1 MARSA
6 TPTGLGVELSV
17 RAAEKHPP
25 DQDARIDAHVR
36 VTAVATGPR
45 DRVPAVDIALV
56 LAVDVA
62 APRRDAAAAA
72 LTAVMAALPD
82 GISYTVLGGGDSR
95 CYPLTGRW
103 ALAGP
108 ADRRRAAFSVGRIAA
123 AAPDGPPTGYAHRL
137 ATARELFAERALP
150 VRHLIL
156 VTDGGDRAEEDDTAR
171 PDSALDLEL
180 ARCEDAFTADVI
192 APGADWDPAPLL
204 AVAEGLHGTA
214 TGSPDDFAPAVT
226 EALDRLRRVRSPELP
241 IEVTVRPAVHEV
253 TLTET
258 APHQQRLEP
267 VPVPVPGGGR
277 PRRLEFRTH
286 RWEPESRDYLLGL
299 RADASGDPL
308 DVPLQL
314 ATVSVGGV
322 TEPVV
327 VRWLPSGDAA
337 ATAGPPGV
345 ADRTV
350 HTMNV
355 STQMRTALHHGYA
368 ALDLER
374 RERAEA
380 QLGLAVR
387 LATEIAADW
396 VLDEVRRVAR
406 IVDGPQGQVR
416 IGPTVDPGTVRQGLL
431 SIASGHPVRLPGAPD
446 GPAGRCPHCDHPAGT
461 SALFCIAC
469 GRRL

>member
-1 MARSA
+1 MGRSA
-6 TPTGLGVELSV
+6 APTGLGIELAV
-17 RAAEKHPP
+17 RGAEKHRP
-25 DQDARIDAHVR
+25 DRDARIDAHVR

-72 LTAVMAALPD
+72 LAAAMGALPD
-82 GISYTVLGGGDSR
+82 GISYTVLGGGASR
-95 CYPLTGRW
+95 CYPLSGRW

-108 ADRRRAAFSVGRIAA
+108 ADRRRAAFSVARIAA
-123 AAPDGPPTGYAHRL
+123 ADGSGRPTGYATWL
-137 ATARELFAERALP
+137 AAARELFAERALP

-156 VTDGGDRAEEDDTAR
+156 VTDGSSRGDGDDAAR
-171 PDSALDLEL
+171 PDSALNLEL
-180 ARCEDAFTADVI
+180 ARCEDTFTADVV
-192 APGADWDPAPLL
+192 APGTDWDPAPLL

-214 TGSPDDFAPAVT
+214 TGSPDAFAPAVT
-226 EALDRLRRVRSPELP
+226 AALDRLRRVRSPELP
-241 IEVTVRPAVHEV
+241 IEVTVRPVVREV

-267 VPVPVPGGGR
+267 VPAGDG

-299 RADASGDPL
+299 RADASNDPL

-322 TEPVV
+322 IEPVV
-327 VRWLPSGDAA
+327 VRWLPSGTA
-337 ATAGPPGV
+337 ATAGLPDV

-406 IVDGPQGQVR
+406 IVDGPQGHVR

-446 GPAGRCPHCDHPAGT
+446 APAGRCPHCDHPAGA